1 MHDPRWLSWF
11 HSDERQ
17 VPRYRAGWVF
27 LVGDAAHA
35 HSPAAGRAA
44 ALRAALVAWCGPSP
58 TRQPAY
64 ARLRATTSRYS

>member
-1 MHDPRWLSWF
+1 MHDRRWLSRF

-27 LVGDAAHA
+27 LVGNAAHS

-44 ALRAALVAWCGPSP
+44 ALRAALVAWCGTP